1 VLALPLSM
9 TSVFARPQV
18 IPKALQDLK
27 LISENLSKYVLKDA
41 KSTINGPTFLNSAPE
56 NWFNLSPAEGV
67 EGGRA
72 EETYQTYGMPES
84 EDIIVA
90 VIDSGVDVNHEDL

>member
-1 VLALPLSM
+1 LLFRFQLLQF
-9 TSVFARPQV
+9 FARPQV

-56 NWFNLSPAEGV
+56 NWFNLSSAEGV